1 MRDIILLGFIGVCLT
16 AALRYPYAG
25 LLTWAWF
32 TLMTPHQLAY
42 GVYDMPLNTIIAG
55 VTIGAYVVSGEIAKF
70 RFDIVTV
77 LIILLAGWLTVSQG
91 FSLDPQ
97 NSAVYFD
104 RFIKTLLFVLL
115 CAQMTSSK
123 LRFHALVWTL
133 VASIGF
139 FAAKGA
145 LFTLVTLGQYRVQ
158 GLEQTVLEDNN
169 HFGIAAATMLPLIL
183 YLRSQ
188 SASPWLRAGLIGL
201 FCLTIIAVIGTH
213 SRGAF
218 LALVTFG
225 AFFWYRSQR
234 KFMILAGLMLILAPT
249 IVFMPAKW
257 TERMTTITE
266 AGQDA
271 SFQGRVDAWVINY
284 KLAKAN
290 PVTGAGL
297 RNSYEHDVAVS
308 VDPERAWR
316 AKAAHSIYFEIL
328 GGAGFVGLIIYLA
341 LLASALA
348 ISWRI
353 YLSGRKSDATPWK
366 WSFAYYAQISLT
378 VFAIGGAS
386 TSMEMWD
393 GYLLV
398 IALIG
403 ALMKMPPEVRHETG
417 HALIALRKANWRGR
431 KQQPESRT
439 KPAL

>member
-1 MRDIILLGFIGVCLT
+1 MRDVLLLGFISVCLT

-42 GVYDMPLNTIIAG
+42 GVYDIPLNTIIAG
-55 VTIGAYVVSGEIAKF
+55 VTVGAYVVSGEIAKF
-70 RFDIVTV
+70 RFDIITV

-169 HFGIAAATMLPLIL
+169 HFGIAAATILPLIL

-308 VDPERAWR
+308 VDPERAEH

-328 GGAGFVGLIIYLA
+328 GGAGFIGLIIYLA

-353 YLSGRKSDATPWK
+353 YLSGRKSETTPWK
-366 WSFAYYAQISLT
+366 WSFAYYTQISLT

-393 GYLLV
+393 GYLVV

-403 ALMKMPPEVRHETG
+403 ALMKMTPEVKNQTG
-417 HALIALRKANWRGR
+417 HALIALRKASWRGR
-431 KQQPESRT
+431 KQQTESRA